1 MNKSTFILV
10 AFLLSYSCIESQDY
24 LEMINS
30 GQFTVQEIQTSA
42 ETYFENRDKG
52 RGTGYKG
59 YKRWEYDALRMQD
72 DNGLLKSPSFYY
84 NELERYNS
92 YKNSEAQLGRMS
104 MVSYW
109 EQLGPSSWNQTS
121 GWNPGV
127 GRITSIAIDPI

>member
-10 AFLLSYSCIESQDY
+10 AFLLSYCCIESQDY

-127 GRITSIAIDPI
+127 GVLPVSQ

>member
-10 AFLLSYSCIESQDY
+10 AFLLSYCCIESQDY

-84 NELERYNS
+84 NEQSNVFYHVCERTPHH
-92 YKNSEAQLGRMS
+92 RRV
-104 MVSYW
+104 VSR
-109 EQLGPSSWNQTS
+109 ERVLNFCCG
-121 GWNPGV
+121 
-127 GRITSIAIDPI
+127 